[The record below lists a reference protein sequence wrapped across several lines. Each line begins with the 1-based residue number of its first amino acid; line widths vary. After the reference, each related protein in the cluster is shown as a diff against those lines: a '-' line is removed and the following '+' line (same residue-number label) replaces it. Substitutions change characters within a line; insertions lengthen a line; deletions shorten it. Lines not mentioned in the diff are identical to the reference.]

1 MNSPRSPLPTL
12 HLGRLPYAD
21 TYQIQLDHHAQILAD
36 RETQAGPPGLIL
48 TVEHPPVI
56 TLSNR
61 PGAADHIL
69 APEAELNRQ
78 GVTLERTD
86 RGGDVTYHGPGQ
98 LVIYPILDLNR
109 LKLRLHDYLRLLEQA
124 VIDAL
129 AGYDIRA
136 HRDACATGVWIPRSE
151 PDTAHPSLTANPAE
165 SCSTTSDAKI
175 AAIGIRVR
183 KWVTLHGLAL
193 NITTNLDHFRLIV
206 PCGLTRPVTSLER
219 ILESPPPF
227 EQVRDDTTS
236 AVQRLLTQQPLS

>member
-1 MNSPRSPLPTL
+1 VTQSPLPTR

-21 TYQIQLDHHAQILAD
+21 TYQLQLDHHAQILAD
-36 RETQAGPPGLIL
+36 RDTQANPPGLIL

-69 APEAELNRQ
+69 ASEAELARQ

-98 LVIYPILDLNR
+98 LVIYPILDLHR
-109 LKLRLHDYLRLLEQA
+109 LQLRLHDYLRLLEQA
-124 VIDAL
+124 VIDTL
-129 AGYDIRA
+129 ATYSIQA
-136 HRDACATGVWIPRSE
+136 HRDACATGVWIPLTTQ
-151 PDTAHPSLTANPAE
+151 PNTTHPALTAQPAE
-165 SCSTTSDAKI
+165 ACSTSNDAKI

-219 ILESPPPF
+219 ILETPPPF
-227 EQVRDDTTS
+227 TQVRDDTTN
-236 AVQRLLTQQPLS
+236 ALQRLLTQQPVS